1 MSREKIWRENEKAHC
16 QEQVFWLSL
25 FMHGLHW
32 LSPTMTWFQA
42 LPVYMF
48 TYTPWKKDSTCR
60 ENVPKS
66 SNPDFS
72 CSFWGGKETIS
83 RGKEFLG
90 KAKARKTLASNY
102 SLLINL
108 HEYQKLWCCLL
119 LYHRSKLR
127 DFAIPHKCKKT
138 EFWDT
143 FRSWGLFHYSDI
155 YRLIYMR
162 RCIVSKDLHPHQY
175 LKQTI
180 LVKKK
185 SCEGPHRFPVAC
197 TPLRATSIFRFI
209 FIPKSTIIYI
219 QRLWM

>member
-185 SCEGPHRFPVAC
+185 AVKGLTGFLLHAQ
-197 TPLRATSIFRFI
+197 SIFRFI
-209 FIPKSTIIYI
+209 FIPKSTYKDSECSI
-219 QRLWM
+219 